1 MIMMDQ
7 YNMDQYNKETSQIHA
22 PADLIRR
29 TKEAMR
35 EEEQRLARERAPQSI
50 ADRTKRSYG
59 RVYKWALPTA
69 AAAVLC
75 IVILSIGV
83 TGTGGRM
90 NKSASD
96 MAESTANGG
105 SVDIADNG
113 AIDMAAAETA
123 EAEGANDIGMLLGEA
138 YAEEEATEAA
148 GAPIEKNGYMDGVT
162 EDAPLSGSVAAD
174 TQSSQAA
181 SDSAMMTN
189 DMQKSDQD
197 EVSKRVADNYSWK
210 IREVDKIPSADDHTV
225 LEEHISVQGIDV
237 LVVYDMDDIWCA
249 YATGDDGK
257 LYLIFTE
264 AAADEFSVEEFAD
277 MAYDRLI
284 ETVEKAK

>member
-1 MIMMDQ
+1 
-7 YNMDQYNKETSQIHA
+7 
-22 PADLIRR
+22 
-29 TKEAMR
+29 
-35 EEEQRLARERAPQSI
+35 
-50 ADRTKRSYG
+50 
-59 RVYKWALPTA
+59 
-69 AAAVLC
+69 
-75 IVILSIGV
+75 
-83 TGTGGRM
+83 
-90 NKSASD
+90 
-96 MAESTANGG
+96 MAESTADGG

-113 AIDMAAAETA
+113 AIDMAAVETA

-148 GAPIEKNGYMDGVT
+148 GAPIEKNGHMDDAAKGV
-162 EDAPLSGSVAAD
+162 
-174 TQSSQAA
+174 QSAQAA

-249 YATGDDGK
+249 YTTGDDGK

-277 MAYDRLI
+277 MAYYRLI
-284 ETVEKAK
+284 ETVKKTK